1 MQIDAVFPQ
10 ELVKLYTPPAPSG
23 DNTYLPGAA
32 ASVQSADSAP
42 PLRFIITVSPE
53 RHVTGHE
60 ASSVMFVNP

>member
-1 MQIDAVFPQ
+1 
-10 ELVKLYTPPAPSG
+10 
-23 DNTYLPGAA
+23 LPGAA